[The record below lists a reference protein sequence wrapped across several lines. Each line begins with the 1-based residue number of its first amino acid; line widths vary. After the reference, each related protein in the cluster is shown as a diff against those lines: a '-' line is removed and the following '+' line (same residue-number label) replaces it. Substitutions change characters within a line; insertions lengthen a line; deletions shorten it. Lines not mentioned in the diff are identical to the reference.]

1 MGHVDFQIRKITKF
15 AKANNR
21 NHIDDIPVLYGNEKS
36 NSVLALLVKGFQLNS
51 ILFIYITFKV

>member
-15 AKANNR
+15 AKANNK

-36 NSVLALLVKGFQLNS
+36 NSVLALLVKGFELNS
-51 ILFIYITFKV
+51 ILFIYNL